1 MSNQIFK
8 EMPKKELLFNLLDNV
23 CEKNDMH
30 YIFDNNSYKL
40 IHYHKLMDNFIKC
53 LKYYYH
59 DSKQFYLTRPMTFTN
74 FNTILRH
81 LCKCNNITFLNSLKY
96 INGTYEIIYQVNFN

>member
-8 EMPKKELLFNLLDNV
+8 EIPKKELLFNLLDSV
-23 CEKNDMH
+23 CEKNENY
-30 YIFDNNSYKL
+30 YIFNNNSYKL
-40 IHYHKLMDNFIKC
+40 INYKNLMNNFLKC

-59 DSKQFYLTRPMTFTN
+59 DSKQFYINRNMTFTN

-81 LCKCNNITFLNSLKY
+81 LCKCNNIIFFNSLKY
-96 INGTYEIIYQVNFN
+96 INGSYEITYKIYFE